1 MVTYKNCDGIV
12 VGNEHNILCV
22 LSIYIY
28 VVNTHI
34 FIYMVYVCDDH
45 HHLDMNISVMNG
57 MDVVY
62 HIVKCALF
70 AHVSLDEDD

>member
-1 MVTYKNCDGIV
+1 VCA
-12 VGNEHNILCV
+12 
-22 LSIYIY
+22 IYIY

-34 FIYMVYVCDDH
+34 FIYMVYMCDD

-70 AHVSLDEDD
+70 AHVSLGEDDLISANTSHMMLSKVSVMLSI